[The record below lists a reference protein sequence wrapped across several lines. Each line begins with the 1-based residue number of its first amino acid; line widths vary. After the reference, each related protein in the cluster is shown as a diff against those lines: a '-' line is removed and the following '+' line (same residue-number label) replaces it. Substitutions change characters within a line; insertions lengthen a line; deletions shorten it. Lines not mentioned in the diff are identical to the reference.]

1 MDFLSNPVPWILS
14 YIYTDIYTSNL
25 RHQIFIRFITKI
37 SRTLL
42 ITHQVTEVAC
52 PVIGEAQPEL
62 TPSKRQKRILNMIFK
77 AGFHFAGR
85 TFDSQS

>member
-1 MDFLSNPVPWILS
+1 MFPTLKTMLSGPAFCLLLGVS
-14 YIYTDIYTSNL
+14 SD
-25 RHQIFIRFITKI
+25 HAQ
-37 SRTLL
+37 L

-85 TFDSQS
+85 TFDSQSEFMLENLC